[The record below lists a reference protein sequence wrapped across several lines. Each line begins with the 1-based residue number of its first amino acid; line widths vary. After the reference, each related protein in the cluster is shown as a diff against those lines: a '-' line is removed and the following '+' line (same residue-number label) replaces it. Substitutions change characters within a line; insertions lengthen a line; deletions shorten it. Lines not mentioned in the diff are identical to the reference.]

1 MNPEQVPTD
10 PTTLLVWD
18 APNIDMSLGSIL
30 GGRPSSASRPRFDAL
45 GRWLLGLAA
54 ADTEPEAT
62 VFTNVA
68 LGSTDFVRPWVEALR
83 NTGFAVFAKPK
94 IEDSDIDEDML
105 AHIGARQSQGV
116 LRRVVVASGDSRAFR
131 EPLEDLVAA
140 GVIVTVIGFREHA
153 SFAVNSDVLDFVD
166 LEDIDGLFLQPL
178 PRITLET
185 LPPEGAW
192 LAPLRP
198 LSSLLRHHYPVP
210 VPVEPLG

>member
-1 MNPEQVPTD
+1 MNPVQAFTD
-10 PTTLLVWD
+10 PITLLVWD

-30 GGRPSSASRPRFDAL
+30 GGRPSSSSRPRFDVL
-45 GRWLLGLAA
+45 GRWLLGVAGE
-54 ADTEPEAT
+54 DTVPEAT
-62 VFTNVA
+62 VFTNVIST
-68 LGSTDFVRPWVEALR
+68 STDFIRPWVEALR

-105 AHIGARQSQGV
+105 HHIGSRHAQGM
-116 LRRVVVASGDSRAFR
+116 LRRLVVASGDSRAFR

-140 GVIVTVIGFREHA
+140 GVAVTVIGFREYA
-153 SFAVNSDVLDFVD
+153 SFAVNSDVLDFID
-166 LEDIDGLFLQPL
+166 LEEIEGLFLQPL

-198 LSSLLRHHYPVP
+198 LTSLLRHQPVP
-210 VPVEPLG
+210 APLEPPA